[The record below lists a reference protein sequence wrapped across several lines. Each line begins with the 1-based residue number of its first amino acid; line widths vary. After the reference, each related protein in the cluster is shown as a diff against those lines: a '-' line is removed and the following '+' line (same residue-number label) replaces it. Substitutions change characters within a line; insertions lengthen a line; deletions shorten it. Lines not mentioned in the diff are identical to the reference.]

1 MGYRALNLGR
11 HIPCDVEIVA
21 TVIIRK
27 ESLKIT
33 DQPAK
38 SIKARGMT
46 PDANDC
52 VVDHYFSCK
61 GLRNVTEERQT
72 LLLDF

>member
-1 MGYRALNLGR
+1 MKR
-11 HIPCDVEIVA
+11 E
-21 TVIIRK
+21 
-27 ESLKIT
+27 LK

>member
-21 TVIIRK
+21 TVKR
-27 ESLKIT
+27 ELK